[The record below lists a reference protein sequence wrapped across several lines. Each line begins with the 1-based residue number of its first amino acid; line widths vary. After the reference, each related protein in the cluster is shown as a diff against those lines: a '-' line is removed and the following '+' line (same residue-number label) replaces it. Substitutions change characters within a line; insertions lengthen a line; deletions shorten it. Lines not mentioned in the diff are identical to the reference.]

1 MLPDFAEADDVAQE
15 TFVRLSRT
23 DLAGDDPRQVL
34 AWIYRTSTRLA
45 VDRLRERSRI
55 AGSEVEEAALAQLGS
70 SGPGG
75 EDAVATRQALT
86 LLARRL
92 RPAELEVALLF
103 RIDGLNQP
111 EIAHVLGM
119 SERTVRR
126 WLRRLEARVARMRS
140 EFLP

>member
-1 MLPDFAEADDVAQE
+1 MLADFAEADDVAQE
-15 TFVRLSRT
+15 TFVRLWRT
-23 DLAGDDPRQVL
+23 EMAGDDPRRVL

-45 VDRLRERSRI
+45 IDRLRERSRI
-55 AGSEVEEAALAQLGS
+55 ASTELEEAALAHLGQP
-70 SGPGG
+70 GAGG
-75 EDAVATRQALT
+75 EDAVATRRALA
-86 LLARRL
+86 LLASRL

-103 RIDGLNQP
+103 RIDGLNQV

-126 WLRRLEARVARMRS
+126 WLRRLEARVAHLRN

>member
-1 MLPDFAEADDVAQE
+1 MLADFAEADDVAQE
-15 TFVRLSRT
+15 TFVRLWRT

-45 VDRLRERSRI
+45 IDRMRERSRI
-55 AGSEVEEAALAQLGS
+55 ASTEMSESALAQLGS
-70 SGPGG
+70 DGPGG
-75 EDAVATRQALT
+75 DDAIAARRALA
-86 LLARRL
+86 LLAGRL

-103 RIDGLNQP
+103 RIDGLSQP

-126 WLRRLEARVARMRS
+126 WLRRLEARVAGLRK